1 MGVVYL
7 ARDLALGRSAA
18 LKVVANHVDADLKDR
33 FLREADASARLQHP
47 AIATFYESSQADGQA
62 FIAMEYV
69 RGRTLREL
77 LNGGAL
83 PPRTAIAIAS
93 TVLEALNHAHA
104 ARILHRDIKPENII
118 VTADGAPKLLDFGL
132 ARALGGTAPKT
143 DTTVANLTGGRI
155 LGTVGYMS
163 PEQLR
168 GEELDAAS
176 DLFALGTVLYEMAS
190 GRPAFP
196 GVHATERIAAILSRE
211 PPPLQGHAFPPAL
224 WPIVQ
229 RALAKD
235 RHMRYSS
242 ASAMLSDLRAMEEG
256 GAGPSSSPL
265 PQSLAVLDFR
275 NLSRQPDDD
284 WIGSGIAESVSADLA
299 RVPGLTVVGR
309 EKMLATARATTGSAG
324 EEQAK
329 DALALGSIL
338 GCRWILLGSYQ
349 RLGPALRLTT
359 QLTEVATGEVVASEK
374 LDGPVD
380 SLFNMQDRL
389 SQAVLQSLNLTLP
402 TPAGVAALTRDLQ
415 AFEYY
420 ARGRRLW
427 QRLEKGTF
435 DQARELYE
443 KAIGQ
448 EPQYAPALSGLAAL
462 HAMRFTFTTDDAELE
477 QAADYARRAIAAD
490 PMLSDPHVWLG
501 YALMRQNRMDEAL
514 EEELRGVDLDPNA
527 GYPPYFAGC
536 VQQFCGRA
544 TEALPFFQRAIKVE
558 PLHGFTWVAL
568 AWTHLSLGSLNEA
581 RWCVERAIVLETLP
595 GAIPT
600 PGASGLLGD
609 CLRLDGQLEEA
620 RAACLAGLEAAE
632 RSDHMYRDTFRAMSL
647 CCLARTA
654 LDQEDTAAAHAAL
667 TQVLAHVR
675 GRERTLGGGFLVV
688 QALAGLARAGDGPD
702 SLAEAHRLYRE
713 RDRFNFSIF
722 SWICSEETTLVELAQ
737 AARACSLPAVDLLTR
752 ARDAGSYEARL
763 LLEQGDNT

>member
-1 MGVVYL
+1 MLDRTLSHYRIESRLGEGGMGVVYL

-501 YALMRQNRMDEAL
+501 YALMRQNRMTKRWRKSSGASTSIQMPAIP
-514 EEELRGVDLDPNA
+514 RTSPVVSSSSAA
-527 GYPPYFAGC
+527 G
-536 VQQFCGRA
+536 
-544 TEALPFFQRAIKVE
+544 LPKRCRSFSVRSRWNRCMGS
-558 PLHGFTWVAL
+558 HG
-568 AWTHLSLGSLNEA
+568 SP
-581 RWCVERAIVLETLP
+581 LP
-595 GAIPT
+595 GRT
-600 PGASGLLGD
+600 CRSEVSTKRGGAWNVRS
-609 CLRLDGQLEEA
+609 CWRPFRARFRPRE
-620 RAACLAGLEAAE
+620 RAACSGIA
-632 RSDHMYRDTFRAMSL
+632 
-647 CCLARTA
+647 CVWTA
-654 LDQEDTAAAHAAL
+654 
-667 TQVLAHVR
+667 
-675 GRERTLGGGFLVV
+675 
-688 QALAGLARAGDGPD
+688 
-702 SLAEAHRLYRE
+702 S
-713 RDRFNFSIF
+713 SKK
-722 SWICSEETTLVELAQ
+722 
-737 AARACSLPAVDLLTR
+737 R
-752 ARDAGSYEARL
+752 ARRASRGSKRQSDPTTCIGTLSAPCRSAASPAPHWTRKT
-763 LLEQGDNT
+763 QRRPMRP